1 MKPLGAAVAP
11 EKALLELARGCAAA
25 RIGFA
30 ALLQPSLRKAD
41 DHSTKEAQCKGR
53 FAIPNPAVIF
63 AEGDVQSVVQAV
75 FNGPI
80 AAFEFEQTRGPQF
93 FEGQTANEIND
104 FSGFLAPAA
113 HSSSEPGDG
122 LNSGKA
128 HLLRASVAAI
138 QHSDFAP
145 TPVLLPGHG
154 MSLGRGLR
162 GKSAVG

>member
-1 MKPLGAAVAP
+1 MEFAGS
-11 EKALLELARGCAAA
+11 CAAE
-25 RIGFA
+25 RIDLA
-30 ALLQPSLRKAD
+30 ALLKPGLRKTD
-41 DHSTKEAQCKGR
+41 DHSTKEAQGKGR

-63 AEGDVQSVVQAV
+63 AESDVQSVVQAV

-80 AAFEFEQTRGPQF
+80 AAFEFEQTCGPQF

-113 HSSSEPGDG
+113 SAPPEPANG

-128 HLLRASVAAI
+128 HLLRASLTAI

-145 TPVLLPGHG
+145 STVLLPGHG
-154 MSLGRGLR
+154 MGLGRGLR